1 MAKDARSALS
11 EDARGK
17 IEKLI
22 GDAVN
27 ALDGYEI
34 VEIRYTKE
42 YGKFNLT
49 VFIWHEDE
57 VTLDDCEKVH
67 NAVSDALDAAEDL
80 FPADYVLNVSS
91 SGLDR
96 PIVTDDD
103 FRRAMGTEIEA
114 VAPECT
120 YRGTLTAYTADSFT
134 IESAGKYQK
143 EKHYPEITKPRCNR
157 TSGFRRTRWSTK
169 NSFRRSTFWSATRR
183 YPKSCS

>member
-11 EDARGK
+11 EDARGS

-22 GDAVN
+22 AGAVD
-27 ALDGYEI
+27 ALDAGYEI
-34 VEIRYTKE
+34 VEVRYTKE

-49 VFIWHEDE
+49 VFIWHADE

-80 FPADYVLNVSS
+80 FPADYILNVSS

-103 FRRAMGTEIEA
+103 FPPRSRHRDRGDHARRDRA
-114 VAPECT
+114 
-120 YRGTLTAYTADSFT
+120 RHADGLYCGDFHRPHRRQVR
-134 IESAGKYQK
+134 KRK
-143 EKHYPEITKPRCNR
+143 NHKP
-157 TSGFRRTRWSTK
+157 K
-169 NSFRRSTFWSATRR
+169 
-183 YPKSCS
+183 

>member
-11 EDARGK
+11 EDARGS

-22 GDAVN
+22 AGAVD
-27 ALDGYEI
+27 ALDAGYEI
-34 VEIRYTKE
+34 VEVRYTKE

-49 VFIWHEDE
+49 VFIWHADE

-80 FPADYVLNVSS
+80 FPSDYILNVSS

-103 FRRAMGTEIEA
+103 FRRALGTEIEA
-114 VAPECT
+114 
-120 YRGTLTAYTADSFT
+120 
-134 IESAGKYQK
+134 
-143 EKHYPEITKPRCNR
+143 ITPAE
-157 TSGFRRTRWSTK
+157 TPAASTK
-169 NSFRRSTFWSATRR
+169 KKK
-183 YPKSCS
+183 P

>member
-11 EDARGK
+11 EDARES

-22 GDAVN
+22 AGAVD
-27 ALDGYEI
+27 ALDAGYEI
-34 VEIRYTKE
+34 VEVRYTKE

-49 VFIWHEDE
+49 VFIWHADE

-80 FPADYVLNVSS
+80 FPADYILNVSS

-103 FRRAMGTEIEA
+103 FRRALGTEIEA
-114 VAPECT
+114 ITPAETV
-120 YRGTLTAYTADSFT
+120 RGTLTGYTEETFT
-134 IESAGKYQK
+134 VLTGGKYEK
-143 EKHYPEITKPRCNR
+143 EKTINRNNKTKVQPYI
-157 TSGFRRTRWSTK
+157 GF
-169 NSFRRSTFWSATRR
+169 
-183 YPKSCS
+183 